1 MKGGL
6 SVLLALGFVALVN
19 APLLA
24 QSREER
30 GEEVA
35 AKHGWLTSL
44 EEGKAQA
51 RKSGKPLMVVFRC
64 LP

>member
-6 SVLLALGFVALVN
+6 SVLLALGFVALADVPLPAQ
-19 APLLA
+19 AP
-24 QSREER
+24 EER
-30 GEEVA
+30 GEAVA
-35 AKHGWLTSL
+35 VKHGWLTSL

-51 RKSGKPLMVVFRC
+51 RKSGKPLMVVLRC